1 MRLHPVGFSHLGQVN
16 ADGIRYVWQLRDN
29 APYIES
35 AAFRARAKIPT
46 SDADSHISAYTTS
59 VSGGCALT
67 AAKVPCSFCRTG
79 NTLRFSGHLSA
90 KEIALQNIF
99 MVLSDM
105 EQAGQ
110 AAANNPREFA
120 YMGQGEPGYS
130 YPQLRK
136 AIRITDQAMSVLGQK
151 VHRHLLATCGVTE
164 MIDAFMADLEND
176 YFKGTR
182 VTFHYSL
189 HATDDRASVMPIETI
204 YGYREVIQRLNR
216 LYKLTGEKSCVG
228 VLLFKNY
235 RNGASSKSHSTDMK
249 EIATIAAELD
259 PVVCR
264 ISLCEFNPCDSVGAN
279 GEINQEEAAELTA
292 MLEDKGFEVKLFASF
307 GRQENTACGLLG
319 GTTPD
324 IKTDDHTLSLYYRA
338 LSIIDSITN

>member
-67 AAKVPCSFCRTG
+67 AAKVPCRFCRTG

-90 KEIALQNIF
+90 KEIALQNVF

-105 EQAGQ
+105 EQTGQ
-110 AAANNPREFA
+110 AAADNPREFA

-130 YPQLRK
+130 YPQLRE
-136 AIRITDQAMSVLGQK
+136 AIRITNRAMSSLGQK

-164 MIDAFMADLEND
+164 MIDAFMSDLEND
-176 YFKGTR
+176 YFNGTR

-189 HATDDRASVMPIETI
+189 HAASDRGAVMPIENI
-204 YGYREVIQRLNR
+204 YSYKEVIQRLPR
-216 LYKLTGEKSCVG
+216 LYALTGEKSCVG

-235 RNGASSKSHSTDMK
+235 CNGSSTKSHYTDMK
-249 EIATIAAELD
+249 EIETIAAELD
-259 PVVCR
+259 PAICR
-264 ISLCEFNPCDSVGAN
+264 ISLCEFNPCDSVGTN
-279 GEINQEEAAELTA
+279 GEISPEEAAELTT

-319 GTTPD
+319 GTMPD
-324 IKTDDHTLSLYYRA
+324 INTDDHILARYYRA
-338 LSIIDSITN
+338 LSVIDAAAC